1 MAPKYIV
8 MANTTPIHV
17 IVEAYKVRMIDCIFV
32 TKYNRGANIM
42 GLIPRGMK
50 ILRFK
55 HNGRYD
61 IDRLQPIPDD
71 WGTARDIRN
80 ALIAEARNW

>member
-8 MANTTPIHV
+8 MANTTSIHV

-55 HNGRYD
+55 RNGRYD
-61 IDRLQPIPDD
+61 LDRLQPIPDD
-71 WGTARDIRN
+71 SG
-80 ALIAEARNW
+80 

>member
-1 MAPKYIV
+1 MKPKYIV
-8 MANTTPIHV
+8 MANATPIHV
-17 IVEAYKVRMIDCIFV
+17 IVEAYKVSMMECIFV

-61 IDRLQPIPDD
+61 IDKLGPIPDD
-71 WGTARDIRN
+71 WRVARDIRN

>member
-1 MAPKYIV
+1 MIAKYIV
-8 MANTTPIHV
+8 MARDYPIDV
-17 IVEAYKVRMIDCIFV
+17 IMNAYNVRPMECILV
-32 TKYNRGANIM
+32 TKNNRGANIM

-61 IDRLQPIPDD
+61 LDRLQPIPDD
-71 WGTARDIRN
+71 WGKARDIRN
-80 ALIAEARNW
+80 ALIAEAKNW